1 MYYTLP
7 NAIGEPYRLNFV
19 QYHAFH
25 DNGGDYKFAT
35 GGLQPGNRILSGNL
49 RVWTDMMVNTADSVL
64 YKYVYVNYEGKN
76 MGISVTTNYQDLI
89 TIKHTEVVS
98 H

>member
-1 MYYTLP
+1 
-7 NAIGEPYRLNFV
+7 
-19 QYHAFH
+19 
-25 DNGGDYKFAT
+25 
-35 GGLQPGNRILSGNL
+35 
-49 RVWTDMMVNTADSVL
+49 MMVNTADSVL